1 MKNDRLLGSE
11 DANQSPFSK
20 FEESLLRHRR
30 LFLTVFF
37 AGLALTLL
45 YVFGT
50 HKKYESD
57 MSLIVQNER
66 KPEVL
71 SAEPTPGASSLVSDV
86 TEAQLYSEVEILGSI
101 DVLNEVVDPGWRN
114 VPATDHTAAA
124 LSEHEK
130 KVVKLRN
137 HLTIEPVKK
146 SHVIDVSYVDN
157 DPVQANHILNRL
169 LAAYLAHEVAVTT
182 QTRASSFFNEEA
194 DRYQTQWRTAE
205 QKLATFQQEHHLT
218 SVGDKETDLNLAL
231 ANVLILQRAAQA
243 ESNEVSSK
251 VNAEAIQLATTPQRE
266 RRIERVIPSAGS
278 IDEINT
284 LRAQLVLRR
293 SQLLTEYLPTDAIVG
308 QLDKQIA
315 EADTELANSQK
326 MNSVEVSSDVNP
338 KWQTLDQELADD
350 RSRLKAVTAR
360 RAAVDSQV
368 ADLQSQLNHT
378 EGQSVAFS
386 TLQQAAATAL
396 ANYQLYVQKH
406 DAAVISEAMN
416 NSGLINIG
424 VAQSPTFSLTPVRP
438 RPLID
443 TILGIITSLL
453 LGCFAVY
460 RAEISRR
467 TVSNLQELGNA
478 TRYPVVA
485 TFSLSPNSQDV
496 HSLAR
501 TSTSSSVQQ

>member
-1 MKNDRLLGSE
+1 MIPFRLTTFSMALGSLSRPRSRCHN
-11 DANQSPFSK
+11 ANK
-20 FEESLLRHRR
+20 GLL
-30 LFLTVFF
+30 
-37 AGLALTLL
+37 
-45 YVFGT
+45 
-50 HKKYESD
+50 
-57 MSLIVQNER
+57 
-66 KPEVL
+66 
-71 SAEPTPGASSLVSDV
+71 
-86 TEAQLYSEVEILGSI
+86 
-101 DVLNEVVDPGWRN
+101 
-114 VPATDHTAAA
+114 
-124 LSEHEK
+124 
-130 KVVKLRN
+130 
-137 HLTIEPVKK
+137 
-146 SHVIDVSYVDN
+146 
-157 DPVQANHILNRL
+157 
-169 LAAYLAHEVAVTT
+169 
-182 QTRASSFFNEEA
+182 FFNEEA
-194 DRYQTQWRTAE
+194 DRYQNANSKHQSRSLPR
-205 QKLATFQQEHHLT
+205 LAGTPSHFRRPT
-218 SVGDKETDLNLAL
+218 KETDLNLAL
-231 ANVLILQRAAQA
+231 TNVLILQRAAQA

-293 SQLLTEYLPTDAIVG
+293 SQLLTEYLPTDAMSVNS
-308 QLDKQIA
+308 DKQIA

-326 MNSVEVSSDVNP
+326 MI
-338 KWQTLDQELADD
+338 
-350 RSRLKAVTAR
+350 RLKCRVTSTPNGRHWIRSSPTTAAPEGSTAR

-460 RAEISRR
+460 RAEMSRR